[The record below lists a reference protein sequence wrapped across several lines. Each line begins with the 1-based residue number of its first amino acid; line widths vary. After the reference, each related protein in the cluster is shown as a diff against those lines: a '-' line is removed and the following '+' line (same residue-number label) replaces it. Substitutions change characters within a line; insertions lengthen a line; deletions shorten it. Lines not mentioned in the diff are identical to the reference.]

1 MGLAAFNRMR
11 RRQAEL
17 EAEKAKLEAE
27 NEDPET
33 EDPENEDPENEDPEN
48 EDPEVNYDEL
58 SYDDLQAM
66 AKERG
71 IPANVKKVELIEAL
85 KASE

>member
-17 EAEKAKLEAE
+17 EAEKEAKAKLEAE
-27 NEDPET
+27 T
-33 EDPENEDPENEDPEN
+33 EDSENEDPG
-48 EDPEVNYDEL
+48 VNYDEL
-58 SYDDLQAM
+58 SYEELQAM
-66 AKERG
+66 AKEKS

>member
-27 NEDPET
+27 NEDPE
-33 EDPENEDPENEDPEN
+33 NEDPQ
-48 EDPEVNYDEL
+48 VNYDEL

-66 AKERG
+66 AKEKG